1 MKNSHSPL
9 WLLSLLAMMCTY
21 SCKDNSPKI
30 PKFADWE
37 LDSLEIL
44 SPNTPAETYGTKGTE
59 ITQKWYITMYYMA
72 EEFMES
78 ETDSTLYLEFLP
90 DNSFNLSMPN
100 QLQPVVKENLQNMFP
115 EDYLTPGVHS
125 GKYVCYDAEWCGC
138 TCDGS
143 FGVVLSDAEG
153 NEFCRCAFIYMTTD
167 STSFTLKKV
176 IMPDPME
183 DAIQTDTELKLH
195 TTLE

>member
-9 WLLSLLAMMCTY
+9 WLLSLLVMMCSY

-72 EEFMES
+72 EEFMDKFWIS
-78 ETDSTLYLEFLP
+78 EPL
-90 DNSFNLSMPN
+90 
-100 QLQPVVKENLQNMFP
+100 VI
-115 EDYLTPGVHS
+115 
-125 GKYVCYDAEWCGC
+125 YD
-138 TCDGS
+138 D
-143 FGVVLSDAEG
+143 EG
-153 NEFCRCAFIYMTTD
+153 NR
-167 STSFTLKKV
+167 V
-176 IMPDPME
+176 R
-183 DAIQTDTELKLH
+183 
-195 TTLE
+195 

>member
-1 MKNSHSPL
+1 MKNSHSLL
-9 WLLSLLAMMCTY
+9 WLLSLLAMMCSY

-90 DNSFNLSMPN
+90 DNSFNLSKIGRAH
-100 QLQPVVKENLQNMFP
+100 V
-115 EDYLTPGVHS
+115 
-125 GKYVCYDAEWCGC
+125 
-138 TCDGS
+138 
-143 FGVVLSDAEG
+143 
-153 NEFCRCAFIYMTTD
+153 
-167 STSFTLKKV
+167 
-176 IMPDPME
+176 
-183 DAIQTDTELKLH
+183 
-195 TTLE
+195 

>member
-9 WLLSLLAMMCTY
+9 WLLSLLVMMCIY

-115 EDYLTPGVHS
+115 ADYLTPGVPS
-125 GKYVCYDAEWCGC
+125 GKYV
-138 TCDGS
+138 
-143 FGVVLSDAEG
+143 
-153 NEFCRCAFIYMTTD
+153 
-167 STSFTLKKV
+167 
-176 IMPDPME
+176 
-183 DAIQTDTELKLH
+183 
-195 TTLE
+195 